1 MISTIQLINELKKLS
16 NKGVVGVKQSFEDE
30 GVLFDDVVKIKRM
43 CDSSNIFLSIKIG
56 GCEAISDI
64 NNCLLLDTDK
74 IVAPMVE
81 SEFALQKFVEA
92 VINNIDINTREKM
105 NFYIN
110 VESKTAYENLDKILS
125 SPSSKLLSGIV
136 VGRSDL
142 TKSFGYGKQDVV
154 SDEMCK
160 VVTDI
165 LTQSKE
171 YGFKTLMGGNIGSS
185 SIDFIKNLHKK
196 KLLNNIE
203 TRNVIMDLDKV
214 DINDLDNLIKNALFF
229 ESNWLNYKAGYYNK
243 IGNQYIERSKTIL
256 DRIS

>member
-1 MISTIQLINELKKLS
+1 MIQFKSILEKLIND
-16 NKGVVGVKQSFEDE
+16 GVVGVKQSFEDE
-30 GVLFDDVVKIKRM
+30 GVLFDDVVKVKRL
-43 CDSSNIFLSIKIG
+43 CDSVGVYVSVKIG

-64 NNCLLLDTDK
+64 NNCLLLDVSG

-92 VINNIDINTREKM
+92 VINNIDIDKREKM

-125 SPSSKLLSGIV
+125 SPSSKLLTGIV

-154 SDEMCK
+154 SDKMCK

-165 LTQSKE
+165 LTQSKN

-185 SIDFIKNLHKK
+185 SIDFIKKLHKK

-203 TRNVIMDLDKV
+203 TRNIIIDLEKV
-214 DINDLDNLIKNALFF
+214 KINELGDLIKNSLFF
-229 ESNWLNYKAGYYNK
+229 ESSWLNYKADYYNK
-243 IGNQYIERSKTIL
+243 IGNQYVNRSKTIL

>member
-1 MISTIQLINELKKLS
+1 MKYLIDQLAALKKD
-16 NKGVVGVKQSFEDE
+16 GIIGIKQSFEDE
-30 GVLFDDVVKIKRM
+30 GVIFDDVVKMKRI
-43 CDSSNIFLSIKIG
+43 CDSVGACVSVKIG

-64 NNCLLLDTDK
+64 NNCLLLDVDG

-92 VINNIDINTREKM
+92 IITNIDIERRDNIK
-105 NFYIN
+105 FYIN
-110 VESKTAYENLDKILS
+110 IESKTAYENLDKILS
-125 SPSSKLLSGIV
+125 SPSSKLLTGVV

-154 SDEMCK
+154 SSEMCGI
-160 VVTDI
+160 VTDI
-165 LTQSKE
+165 LKQCKD

-185 SIDFIKNLHKK
+185 SINFIKQLHKD

-203 TRNVIMDLDKV
+203 TRNVIMDLGKV
-214 DINDLDNLIKNALFF
+214 NINNLDNLIKKALFF
-229 ESNWLNYKAGYYNK
+229 ESNWLNYKASYYNK
-243 IGNQYIERSKTIL
+243 IGHEYVERSKTIL

>member
-1 MISTIQLINELKKLS
+1 MLKKELNELLKR
-16 NKGVVGVKQSFEDE
+16 GVVGIKQSFEDE
-30 GVLFDDVVKIKRM
+30 GVLFADVVKMKRI
-43 CDSSNIFLSIKIG
+43 CDSTGAYVSVKIG

-64 NNCLLLDTDK
+64 NNCLLLDVDA

-81 SEFALQKFVEA
+81 SEFALQKFIEA
-92 VINNIDINTREKM
+92 INSNISIEKKDKL

-110 VESKTAYENLDKILS
+110 IETKTAYENLDKILS
-125 SPSSKLLSGIV
+125 SPSSKLLTGIV

-154 SDEMCK
+154 SEKMCK
-160 VVTDI
+160 VVIDI
-165 LTQSKE
+165 LTQSKN

-185 SIDFIKNLHKK
+185 SIKFIKKLYEK

-203 TRNVIMDLDKV
+203 TRNVIIDLDKV
-214 DINDLDNLIKNALFF
+214 KINELDDLIKNSLFF
-229 ESNWLNYKAGYYNK
+229 ESNWLNYKAEYYNS
-243 IGNQYIERSKTIL
+243 IGNQYIQRSKTIL

>member
-1 MISTIQLINELKKLS
+1 MKQFESVLQKSLIPL
-16 NKGVVGVKQSFEDE
+16 GVVGIKQSFEDE
-30 GVLFDDVVKIKRM
+30 GVFFDDVVKIKRL
-43 CDSSNIFLSIKIG
+43 CDSLDAYVSVKIG

-64 NNCLLLDTDK
+64 NNCLLLNVNG

-92 VINNIDINTREKM
+92 VITNININMREKM

-125 SPSSKLLSGIV
+125 SPSSKLLTGVV

-154 SDEMCK
+154 SNKMCEI
-160 VVTDI
+160 VTDI
-165 LTQSKE
+165 LKQCKD

-185 SIDFIKNLHKK
+185 SIGFIKGLYEKN
-196 KLLNNIE
+196 LLNNIE
-203 TRNVIMDLDKV
+203 TRNVIIDLDKV
-214 DINDLDNLIKNALFF
+214 KINELDDLIKNALIF
-229 ESNWLNYKAGYYNK
+229 ESSWLNYKADYYNK
-243 IGNQYIERSKTIL
+243 IGNQYVDRSKTIL

>member
-1 MISTIQLINELKKLS
+1 MMLVEELKELL
-16 NKGVVGVKQSFEDE
+16 NDGVVGIKQSFEDE
-30 GVLFDDVVKIKRM
+30 GVLFDDIVKMKRI
-43 CDSSNIFLSIKIG
+43 CDSVEAYVSVKIG

-64 NNCLLLDTDK
+64 NNCLLLDVNG
-74 IVAPMVE
+74 IVTPMVE

-92 VINNIDINTREKM
+92 VITNIDIDRRDNI

-125 SPSSKLLSGIV
+125 SPSSKLLTGVV

-154 SDEMCK
+154 SNEMCE

-165 LTQSKE
+165 LKQCKS

-185 SIDFIKNLHKK
+185 SIGFIKGLYEKN
-196 KLLNNIE
+196 LLNNIE
-203 TRNVIMDLDKV
+203 TRNVIMDLSKV
-214 DINDLDNLIKNALFF
+214 NINNLDNLIKKALFF
-229 ESNWLNYKAGYYNK
+229 ESNWLNYKASYYNH

>member
-1 MISTIQLINELKKLS
+1 MKLTQELKKLL
-16 NKGVVGVKQSFEDE
+16 KDGVVGIKQSFEDE
-30 GVLFDDVVKIKRM
+30 GVLFDDVVKMKRM
-43 CDSSNIFLSIKIG
+43 CDSIGGYVSVKIG

-64 NNCLLLDTDK
+64 NNCLLLDVK
-74 IVAPMVE
+74 GIVAPMVE

-92 VINNIDINTREKM
+92 IISNVDSDIRENM

-125 SPSSKLLSGIV
+125 SPSSKLLTGVV

-142 TKSFGYGKQDVV
+142 TKSFGYGKQDVI
-154 SDEMCK
+154 SNEMCE

-165 LTQSKE
+165 LKQCKN
-171 YGFKTLMGGNIGSS
+171 YGFTTLMGGNIGDS
-185 SIDFIKNLHKK
+185 SINFIKNLYEK

-214 DINDLDNLIKNALFF
+214 NMSNLNNLIKNSLLF
-229 ESNWLNYKAGYYNK
+229 ESKWLNYKASYYNK
-243 IGNQYIERSKTIL
+243 IGNQYVNRSKTIL

>member
-1 MISTIQLINELKKLS
+1 MLVEELKELL
-16 NKGVVGVKQSFEDE
+16 NDGVVGIKQSFEDE
-30 GVLFDDVVKIKRM
+30 GVLFDDIVKMKRI
-43 CDSSNIFLSIKIG
+43 CDSVEAYVSVKIG

-64 NNCLLLDTDK
+64 NNCLLLDVNG

-92 VINNIDINTREKM
+92 VITNIDIDRRDNI

-125 SPSSKLLSGIV
+125 SPSSKLLTGVV

-154 SDEMCK
+154 SNEMCE

-165 LTQSKE
+165 LKQCKS

-185 SIDFIKNLHKK
+185 SIGFIKGLYEKN
-196 KLLNNIE
+196 LLNNIE
-203 TRNVIMDLDKV
+203 TRNVIMDLSKV
-214 DINDLDNLIKNALFF
+214 NINNLDNLIKKALFF
-229 ESNWLNYKAGYYNK
+229 ESNWLNYKASYYNH

>member
-1 MISTIQLINELKKLS
+1 MLVEELKELL
-16 NKGVVGVKQSFEDE
+16 NDGVVGIKQSFEDE
-30 GVLFDDVVKIKRM
+30 GVLFDDVVKMKRI
-43 CDSSNIFLSIKIG
+43 CDSVGAYVSVKIG

-64 NNCLLLDTDK
+64 NNCLLLDVNG

-92 VINNIDINTREKM
+92 VITNIDIDRRDNI

-125 SPSSKLLSGIV
+125 SPSSKLLTGVV

-154 SDEMCK
+154 SNEMCE

-165 LTQSKE
+165 LKQCKS

-185 SIDFIKNLHKK
+185 SIGFIKGLYEKN
-196 KLLNNIE
+196 LLNNIE
-203 TRNVIMDLDKV
+203 TRNVIMDLSKV
-214 DINDLDNLIKNALFF
+214 NINNLDNLIKKALFF
-229 ESNWLNYKAGYYNK
+229 ESNWLNYKASYYNH

>member
-1 MISTIQLINELKKLS
+1 VKQIVEELKELL
-16 NKGVVGVKQSFEDE
+16 NDGVVGIKQSFEDE
-30 GVLFDDVVKIKRM
+30 GVLFDDVVKMKRI
-43 CDSSNIFLSIKIG
+43 CDSVGAYVSVKIG

-64 NNCLLLDTDK
+64 NKCLLLDVNG

-92 VINNIDINTREKM
+92 VITNIDIDRRDNI

-125 SPSSKLLSGIV
+125 SPSSKLLTGVV

-154 SDEMCK
+154 SNEMCE

-165 LTQSKE
+165 LKQCKS

-185 SIDFIKNLHKK
+185 SIGFIKGLYEKN
-196 KLLNNIE
+196 LLNNIE
-203 TRNVIMDLDKV
+203 TRNVIMDLSKV
-214 DINDLDNLIKNALFF
+214 NINNLDNLIKKALFF
-229 ESNWLNYKAGYYNK
+229 ESNWLNYKASYYNH

>member
-1 MISTIQLINELKKLS
+1 MKHLIDELAKLKKF
-16 NKGVVGVKQSFEDE
+16 GIVGIKQSFEDE
-30 GVLFDDVVKIKRM
+30 GVLFDDVVKMKRI
-43 CDSSNIFLSIKIG
+43 CSSLNIFLSVKIG

-64 NNCLLLDTDK
+64 NNSILLDVDK

-92 VINNIDINTREKM
+92 VINNVDIDTQEKM

-110 VESKTAYENLDKILS
+110 VESKTAYENLDEILS
-125 SPSSKLLSGIV
+125 SPSSKLLNGIV

-154 SDEMCK
+154 SPKMCD

-165 LTQSKE
+165 LTQSKG

-185 SIDFIKNLHKK
+185 SIDFIQDLHEK

-203 TRNVIMDLDKV
+203 TRNVIMDLNKV
-214 DINDLDNLIKNALFF
+214 DIDNLDDLIKNALFF

-243 IGNQYIERSKTIL
+243 IGHDYIDRSKTIL

>member
-1 MISTIQLINELKKLS
+1 MIQLINELKDLK
-16 NKGVVGVKQSFEDE
+16 NYGVVGIKQSFEDE
-30 GVLFDDVVKIKRM
+30 GVLFDDVVKMKRI
-43 CDSSNIFLSIKIG
+43 CDSVGAYISVKIG

-64 NNCLLLDTDK
+64 NNCLLLDVNG

-92 VINNIDINTREKM
+92 VITNIDIDKRDNI

-125 SPSSKLLSGIV
+125 SPSSKLLTGVV

-154 SDEMCK
+154 SKDMCNI
-160 VVTDI
+160 VTDI
-165 LTQSKE
+165 LKQCKD

-185 SIDFIKNLHKK
+185 SINFIKQLHKD

-203 TRNVIMDLDKV
+203 TRNVIMDLSK
-214 DINDLDNLIKNALFF
+214 ININNLDNLIKKALFF
-229 ESNWLNYKAGYYNK
+229 ESKWLNYKAEYYNK
-243 IGNQYIERSKTIL
+243 IGNEYIERSKTIL

>member
-1 MISTIQLINELKKLS
+1 MMLVEELKELL
-16 NKGVVGVKQSFEDE
+16 NDGVVGIKQSFEDE
-30 GVLFDDVVKIKRM
+30 GVLFDDIVKMKRI
-43 CDSSNIFLSIKIG
+43 CDSVEAYVSVKIG

-64 NNCLLLDTDK
+64 NNCLLLDVNG

-92 VINNIDINTREKM
+92 VITNIDIDRRDNI

-125 SPSSKLLSGIV
+125 SPSSKLLTGVV

-154 SDEMCK
+154 SNEMCE

-165 LTQSKE
+165 LKQCKS

-185 SIDFIKNLHKK
+185 SIGFIKGLYEKN
-196 KLLNNIE
+196 LLNNIE
-203 TRNVIMDLDKV
+203 TRNVIMDLSKV
-214 DINDLDNLIKNALFF
+214 NINNLDNLIKKALFF
-229 ESNWLNYKAGYYNK
+229 ESNWLNYKASYYNH

>member
-1 MISTIQLINELKKLS
+1 MKQIVEELKELL
-16 NKGVVGVKQSFEDE
+16 NDGVVGIKQSFEDE
-30 GVLFDDVVKIKRM
+30 GVLFDDVVKMKRI
-43 CDSSNIFLSIKIG
+43 CDSVGAYVSVKIG

-64 NNCLLLDTDK
+64 NNCLLLDING

-92 VINNIDINTREKM
+92 VITNIDIDRRDNI

-125 SPSSKLLSGIV
+125 SPSSKLLTGVV

-154 SDEMCK
+154 SNEMCE

-165 LTQSKE
+165 LKQCKS

-185 SIDFIKNLHKK
+185 SIGFIKGLYEKN
-196 KLLNNIE
+196 LLNNIE
-203 TRNVIMDLDKV
+203 TRNVIMDLSKV
-214 DINDLDNLIKNALFF
+214 NINNLDNLIKKALFF
-229 ESNWLNYKAGYYNK
+229 ESNWLNYKASYYNH

>member
-1 MISTIQLINELKKLS
+1 MIQLISELKDLK
-16 NKGVVGVKQSFEDE
+16 KYGVVGIKQSFEDE
-30 GVLFDDVVKIKRM
+30 GVLFDDVVKMKRI
-43 CDSSNIFLSIKIG
+43 CDSAEAYVSVKIG
-56 GCEAISDI
+56 GCEAISDM
-64 NNCLLLDTDK
+64 NNCLSLDVNG

-92 VINNIDINTREKM
+92 VITNIDIDKRDNI

-125 SPSSKLLSGIV
+125 SPSSKLLTGVV

-154 SDEMCK
+154 SKEMCDI
-160 VVTDI
+160 VTDI
-165 LTQSKE
+165 LKQCKD

-185 SIDFIKNLHKK
+185 SIKFIKQLHKD

-203 TRNVIMDLDKV
+203 TRNVIMDLSKV
-214 DINDLDNLIKNALFF
+214 NINNLDNLIKKALFF
-229 ESNWLNYKAGYYNK
+229 ESNWLNYKASYYNR

>member
-1 MISTIQLINELKKLS
+1 MISTIQLTDELKKLS

-30 GVLFDDVVKIKRM
+30 GVLFDDVVKMKRM

-64 NNCLLLDTDK
+64 KNCLLLQSNK
-74 IVAPMVE
+74 IVAPMIE
-81 SEFALQKFVEA
+81 SEFALQKFIEA
-92 VINNIDINTREKM
+92 INNNIDIDKREKM

-110 VESKTAYENLDKILS
+110 VESKTAYKNLGKILS

-154 SDEMCK
+154 SSEMCN

-171 YGFKTLMGGNIGSS
+171 YGFKTLK
-185 SIDFIKNLHKK
+185 KNY
-196 KLLNNIE
+196 I
-203 TRNVIMDLDKV
+203 R
-214 DINDLDNLIKNALFF
+214 KN
-229 ESNWLNYKAGYYNK
+229 Y
-243 IGNQYIERSKTIL
+243 
-256 DRIS
+256 

>member
-1 MISTIQLINELKKLS
+1 M
-16 NKGVVGVKQSFEDE
+16 
-30 GVLFDDVVKIKRM
+30 
-43 CDSSNIFLSIKIG
+43 KIG

-64 NNCLLLDTDK
+64 NNCLLLDVNG

-92 VINNIDINTREKM
+92 VITNVDVDTREKM

-125 SPSSKLLSGIV
+125 SPSSKLLTGVV

-142 TKSFGYGKQDVV
+142 TKSFGYGKQDVT
-154 SDEMCK
+154 SNEMCNI
-160 VVTDI
+160 VTDI
-165 LTQSKE
+165 LKQCKD

-185 SIDFIKNLHKK
+185 SIEFIKKLYNKN
-196 KLLNNIE
+196 LLNNIE
-203 TRNVIMDLDKV
+203 TRNVIIDLNKA
-214 DINDLDNLIKNALFF
+214 DINDLDNLIKNSLFF
-229 ESNWLNYKAGYYNK
+229 ESSWLNYKAEYYNK
-243 IGNQYIERSKTIL
+243 IGTEYIERSKTIL

>member
-1 MISTIQLINELKKLS
+1 MKHLIDELKTLKDF
-16 NKGVVGVKQSFEDE
+16 GIVGIKQSFEDE
-30 GVLFDDVVKIKRM
+30 GVLFDDVVKMKRI
-43 CDSSNIFLSIKIG
+43 CSSLNIFLSVKIG

-64 NNCLLLDTDK
+64 NNSVLLDVDK

-92 VINNIDINTREKM
+92 VITNVDSDTQEKM
-105 NFYIN
+105 DFYIN
-110 VESKTAYENLDKILS
+110 VESKTACENLDKILS

-154 SDEMCK
+154 SPKMCDI
-160 VVTDI
+160 VTDI

-185 SIDFIKNLHKK
+185 SIDFIQELHTK

-203 TRNVIMDLDKV
+203 TRNVIMDLNKV
-214 DINDLDNLIKNALFF
+214 DIDNLDGLIKNALFF
-229 ESNWLNYKAGYYNK
+229 ESNWLNYKAEYYNK
-243 IGNQYIERSKTIL
+243 IGHDYIDRSKTIL

>member
-1 MISTIQLINELKKLS
+1 MILKKEL
-16 NKGVVGVKQSFEDE
+16 NNLLKKGVVGIKQSFEDE
-30 GVLFDDVVKIKRM
+30 GVLFDDVVKMKRI
-43 CDSSNIFLSIKIG
+43 CDSVGAYVSVKIG
-56 GCEAISDI
+56 GCEAVSDI
-64 NNCLLLDTDK
+64 NNCLMLDVNG

-92 VINNIDINTREKM
+92 VIVNIDISKREKM

-125 SPSSKLLSGIV
+125 SPSSKLLTGIV
-136 VGRSDL
+136 IGRSDL

-154 SDEMCK
+154 SNEMCE

-165 LTQSKE
+165 LKQCKN
-171 YGFKTLMGGNIGSS
+171 YGFKTLMGGNIGTS
-185 SIDFIKNLHKK
+185 SIEFIKKLYNK

-203 TRNVIMDLDKV
+203 TRNIIIDLEKV
-214 DINDLDNLIKNALFF
+214 KINELGDLIKNSLFF
-229 ESNWLNYKAGYYNK
+229 ESSWLNYKANYYNK
-243 IGNQYIERSKTIL
+243 IGGEYIKRSKTIL

>member
-1 MISTIQLINELKKLS
+1 MIQFKNILEKLMID
-16 NKGVVGVKQSFEDE
+16 GVVGIKQSFEDE
-30 GVLFDDVVKIKRM
+30 GVLFDDVVKIKRL
-43 CDSSNIFLSIKIG
+43 CDSLDAYVSVKIG

-64 NNCLLLDTDK
+64 NNCLLLNVNG

-92 VINNIDINTREKM
+92 VITNVDVDTREKM

-125 SPSSKLLSGIV
+125 SPSSKLLTGVV

-154 SDEMCK
+154 SNKMCEI
-160 VVTDI
+160 VTDI
-165 LTQSKE
+165 LKQCKD

-185 SIDFIKNLHKK
+185 SIGFIKGLYEKN
-196 KLLNNIE
+196 LLNNIE
-203 TRNVIMDLDKV
+203 TRNVIIDLDKV
-214 DINDLDNLIKNALFF
+214 KINELDDLIKNALIF
-229 ESNWLNYKAGYYNK
+229 ESSWLNYKADYYNK
-243 IGNQYIERSKTIL
+243 IGNQYVDRSKTIL

>member
-1 MISTIQLINELKKLS
+1 MIQFKNILEKLM
-16 NKGVVGVKQSFEDE
+16 NDGVVGIKQSFEDE
-30 GVLFDDVVKIKRM
+30 GVIFDDVVKMKRI
-43 CDSSNIFLSIKIG
+43 CDSVSAYISVKIG

-64 NNCLLLDTDK
+64 NNCLSLDVNG
-74 IVAPMVE
+74 IVAPMIE

-92 VINNIDINTREKM
+92 VITNIDIDKREKM
-105 NFYIN
+105 KFYIN

-125 SPSSKLLSGIV
+125 SPSSKLLTGIV
-136 VGRSDL
+136 IGRSDL

-154 SDEMCK
+154 SNKMCK

-165 LTQSKE
+165 LTQSKN

-185 SIDFIKNLHKK
+185 SINFIQDMFSK

-203 TRNVIMDLDKV
+203 TRNVIIDLDKV
-214 DINDLDNLIKNALFF
+214 NIDTLEELIKNSLSF
-229 ESNWLNYKAGYYNK
+229 ESNWLNYKADYYNK
-243 IGNQYIERSKTIL
+243 IGGEYIKRSKIIL

>member
-1 MISTIQLINELKKLS
+1 MMLVEELKELL
-16 NKGVVGVKQSFEDE
+16 NDGVVGIKQSFEDE
-30 GVLFDDVVKIKRM
+30 GVLFDDVVKMKRI
-43 CDSSNIFLSIKIG
+43 CDSVGAYVSVKIG
-56 GCEAISDI
+56 GCEAVSDI
-64 NNCLLLDTDK
+64 NNCLMLDVNG

-92 VINNIDINTREKM
+92 VIVNIDISKREKM

-125 SPSSKLLSGIV
+125 SPSSKLLTGIV
-136 VGRSDL
+136 IGRSDL

-154 SDEMCK
+154 SNEMCE

-165 LTQSKE
+165 LKQCKN
-171 YGFKTLMGGNIGSS
+171 YGFKTLMGGNIGTS
-185 SIDFIKNLHKK
+185 SIEFIKKLYNK

-203 TRNVIMDLDKV
+203 TRNIIIDLEKV
-214 DINDLDNLIKNALFF
+214 KINELGDLIKNSLFF
-229 ESNWLNYKAGYYNK
+229 ESSWLNYKANYYNK
-243 IGNQYIERSKTIL
+243 IGGEYIKRSKTIL